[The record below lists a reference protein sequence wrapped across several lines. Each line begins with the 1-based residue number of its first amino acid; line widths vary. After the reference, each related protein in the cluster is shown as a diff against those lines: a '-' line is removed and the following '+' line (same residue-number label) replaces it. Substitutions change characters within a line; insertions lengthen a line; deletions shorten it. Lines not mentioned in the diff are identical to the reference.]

1 MSLSPRFCSNCG
13 AQVAAGAQFCE
24 ACGKPVAANA
34 VPPNAVLSTPPPPL
48 LPSARSGSKSRT
60 LILIGCGVGVVVL
73 ALVCAIL
80 WGLSS
85 VGSSSLATE
94 TAVAQA
100 TANMARTQ
108 TSIAS
113 GTATMAAA
121 NAQASAT
128 ANAQATQT
136 AQAQATATA
145 IAQATQTAQAQATA
159 TAIAQA
165 TQTAQAQ
172 ANATAIAQATQTAQ
186 AQANATAN
194 AQATQTAQAQANATT
209 SANATATAQAAI
221 TAVNAL
227 ARLAGPPV
235 VVPDGRLDCVILGKI
250 GESGRTSVSPRNFI
264 AEAQFFNPTDS
275 STHAWDIGFFFRHAS
290 GNNQYRL
297 VVYSSD
303 KQWRLVNAVGTT
315 ADNHADEKQV
325 AQGMVTNLNVSKDG
339 TNQIRLVVND
349 RVAYFFLNG
358 MYIATLDV
366 SERNTDGPIYVG
378 SGFTEE
384 AKFPGCSTPYKN
396 FIVRAL
402 P

>member
-172 ANATAIAQATQTAQ
+172 ANATA
-186 AQANATAN
+186 N

-235 VVPDGRLDCVILGKI
+235 VVPDGRLDCVTSGKI
-250 GESGRTSVSPRNFI
+250 GESRRTSVSPRNFI

-275 STHAWDIGFFFRHAS
+275 STHAWDIGFFFRHT
-290 GNNQYRL
+290 GGDNQYRL
-297 VVYSSD
+297 VVVSD
-303 KQWRLVNAVGTT
+303 KQWSLSNAVGST
-315 ADNHADEKQV
+315 ADGHADLKTV
-325 AQGMVTNLNVSKDG
+325 TQGTVTNLNVSKDG
-339 TNQIRLVVND
+339 TNQIELVVND

-358 MYIATLDV
+358 MYVSTLDV
-366 SERNTDGPIYVG
+366 SERNTAGPIYVG
-378 SGFTEE
+378 SGFTDR
-384 AKFPGCSTPYKN
+384 ALFPGCSTPYKN

>member
-1 MSLSPRFCSNCG
+1 
-13 AQVAAGAQFCE
+13 
-24 ACGKPVAANA
+24 
-34 VPPNAVLSTPPPPL
+34 
-48 LPSARSGSKSRT
+48 
-60 LILIGCGVGVVVL
+60 VGVVVL

-121 NAQASAT
+121 NARASAT

-172 ANATAIAQATQTAQ
+172 ANATANAQATQTAQAQANATANAQATQTAQ

-235 VVPDGRLDCVILGKI
+235 VVPDGRLDCVTSGKI
-250 GESGRTSVSPRNFI
+250 GESRRTSVSPRNFI

-275 STHAWDIGFFFRHAS
+275 STHAWDIGFFFRHT
-290 GNNQYRL
+290 GGDNQYRL
-297 VVYSSD
+297 VVVSD
-303 KQWRLVNAVGTT
+303 KQWSLSNAVGST
-315 ADNHADEKQV
+315 ADGHADLKTV
-325 AQGMVTNLNVSKDG
+325 TQGTVTNLNVSKDG
-339 TNQIRLVVND
+339 TNQIELVVND

-358 MYIATLDV
+358 MYVSTLDV
-366 SERNTDGPIYVG
+366 SERNTAGPIYVG
-378 SGFTEE
+378 SGFTDRTL
-384 AKFPGCSTPYKN
+384 FPGCSTPYKN

>member
-1 MSLSPRFCSNCG
+1 MSTPPRFCSHCG
-13 AQVAAGAQFCE
+13 AQVAADARFCE
-24 ACGKPVAANA
+24 ACGKPVAATA
-34 VPPNAVLSTPPPPL
+34 VSPSETSKLPPPPL
-48 LPSARSGSKSRT
+48 PPTARSGSGSRM

-80 WGLSS
+80 WGLAS

-113 GTATMAAA
+113 TNATMAAA
-121 NAQASAT
+121 QAQANATANAQATQTAQAQASAT

-145 IAQATQTAQAQATA
+145 NAQATQTAQV
-159 TAIAQA
+159 
-165 TQTAQAQ
+165 
-172 ANATAIAQATQTAQ
+172 
-186 AQANATAN
+186 QANATAN
-194 AQATQTAQAQANATT
+194 AQATQTAQAQANATA

-221 TAVNAL
+221 AAVNAL
-227 ARLAGPPV
+227 ARSAGQPV
-235 VVPDGRLDCVILGKI
+235 GVPDGRMDCSTPGSI
-250 GESGRTSVSPRNFI
+250 GESRRTDVSPRNFL
-264 AEAQFFNPTDS
+264 AEAQFFNPTDA
-275 STHAWDIGFFFRHAS
+275 STHLWDFGFFFRHTG

-297 VVYSSD
+297 VVSSD

-315 ADNHADEKQV
+315 AAGKADTKTV
-325 AQGMVTNLNVSKDG
+325 TQGTVTNLDVSKDG
-339 TNQIRLVVND
+339 TNLIGLVVND
-349 RVAYFFLNG
+349 RVAYFFLNS

-366 SERNTDGPIYVG
+366 SERNTAGPIYVG

>member
-13 AQVAAGAQFCE
+13 AQVAAGAQFCQ

-94 TAVAQA
+94 TAVAQV
-100 TANMARTQ
+100 TANLARTQ
-108 TSIAS
+108 TAIAS
-113 GTATMAAA
+113 TNATLAAA
-121 NAQASAT
+121 NVQARATADAQATANAQVTQTAQTQATAT
-128 ANAQATQT
+128 ANAQAT
-136 AQAQATATA
+136 
-145 IAQATQTAQAQATA
+145 
-159 TAIAQA
+159 
-165 TQTAQAQ
+165 
-172 ANATAIAQATQTAQ
+172 ATAIAQATQTAQ

-194 AQATQTAQAQANATT
+194 AQATQTAQAQANAMANAQATQT
-209 SANATATAQAAI
+209 AQAQANAAASANATATAQAAI
-221 TAVNAL
+221 AAVNAL
-227 ARLAGPPV
+227 ARSAGQPV
-235 VVPDGRLDCVILGKI
+235 GVPDGRMDCSTPGSI
-250 GESGRTSVSPRNFI
+250 GESGRTRVSPRNFI

-275 STHAWDIGFFFRHAS
+275 STHAWDFGFFFRHAS

>member
-172 ANATAIAQATQTAQ
+172 ANATA
-186 AQANATAN
+186 N

-275 STHAWDIGFFFRHAS
+275 STHAWDIGFFFRHTG

-297 VVYSSD
+297 VVVSD
-303 KQWRLVNAVGTT
+303 KQWSLSNAVGST
-315 ADNHADEKQV
+315 ADGNPDLKTV
-325 AQGMVTNLNVSKDG
+325 TQGTVTNLNVSKDG
-339 TNQIRLVVND
+339 TNQIELVVND

-358 MYIATLDV
+358 MYVSTLDV
-366 SERNTDGPIYVG
+366 SGRNTAGPIYVG
-378 SGFTEE
+378 SGFTDR
-384 AKFPGCSTPYKN
+384 ALFPGCSTPYKN